1 MQELRTREIK
11 AYPLLGLLVSRQGLA
26 PLYHVFFGRQVTW
39 ERLGW
44 NVGLDGWELRGLGG
58 VPVLQ
63 SIKGHVPRKT
73 KRVYRQ

>member
-1 MQELRTREIK
+1 M
-11 AYPLLGLLVSRQGLA
+11 
-26 PLYHVFFGRQVTW
+26 W

-73 KRVYRQ
+73 RRVYRQ